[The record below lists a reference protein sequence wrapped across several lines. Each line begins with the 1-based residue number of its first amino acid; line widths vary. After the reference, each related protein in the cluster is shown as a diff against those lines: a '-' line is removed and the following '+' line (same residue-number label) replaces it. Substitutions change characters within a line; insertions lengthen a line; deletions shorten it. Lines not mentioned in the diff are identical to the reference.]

1 MKTAILFLIVLTIP
15 FCTVGSDLTKKVSQ
29 EAILPVSFK
38 SQQEVSSESK
48 AESTIKLKIVGNL
61 YVAPE
66 NWSKVGDGKD
76 SKIGYGLGGM
86 VGIGLKIDDLVVGVG
101 PHMGINRWEAD
112 YSTKTNSA
120 TSSVYYELVDT
131 GIEGVFYMNMG
142 KSKFAIILGTGETEI
157 SGGYVVNGQTIMYPD
172 TNKAKESYKNVGI
185 GFYFGKVQISPT
197 YVTYTGVAKA
207 AERLEIRIGIAF

>member
-1 MKTAILFLIVLTIP
+1 MKTATLLLIVLAFP
-15 FCTVGSDLTKKVSQ
+15 FLSKGSDLTKKVSCLLTPP
-29 EAILPVSFK
+29 AFTSM
-38 SQQEVSSESK
+38 QEVNTQPKEESS
-48 AESTIKLKIVGNL
+48 IKLKIVGNL
-61 YVAPE
+61 YVALE

-76 SKIGYGLGGM
+76 AKIGYGLGGM
-86 VGIGLKIDDLVVGVG
+86 VGIGLKIDDLVIGVG
-101 PHMGINRWEAD
+101 PHMGINRWDAD
-112 YSTKTNSA
+112 YSSKTNSA
-120 TSSVYYELVDT
+120 TSSVYYELMDT

-142 KSKFAIILGTGETEI
+142 KSKCAIIMGAGETEI
-157 SGGYVVNGQTIMYPD
+157 NGGYVVNGQTIMYPN